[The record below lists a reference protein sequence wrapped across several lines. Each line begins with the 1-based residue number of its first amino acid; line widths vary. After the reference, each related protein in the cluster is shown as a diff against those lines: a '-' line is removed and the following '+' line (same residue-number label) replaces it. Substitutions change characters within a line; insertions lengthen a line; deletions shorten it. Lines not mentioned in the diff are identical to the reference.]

1 MLILDKETEADL
13 LQLVRQSA
21 IDYFVEQAE
30 LFTLA
35 DTLEQFDAAALYRAM
50 KDRLPELRQAILQLL
65 AAAMEAGDI
74 GIQLSRRLPGDDPEE
89 VPIPNKE
96 GSFFMIES
104 DVIAHFRHKR
114 SEFVVEL
121 VSQAEPAPVRR
132 AG

>member
-30 LFTLA
+30 RFTLA
-35 DTLEQFDAAALYRAM
+35 DTLEQFDTAAIYRAM
-50 KDRLPELRQAILQLL
+50 KDRLPELRQALLQLV

-74 GIQLSRRLPGDDPEE
+74 GILLSRRMPGHGVEDL
-89 VPIPNKE
+89 PIPAKDD
-96 GSFFMIES
+96 SFYMIES
-104 DVIAHFRHKR
+104 DVITHFKRDR
-114 SEFVVEL
+114 SEFIVEL
-121 VSQAEPAPVRR
+121 VSQAEAKSLRR